1 MRQQMM
7 QNYLDNGE
15 QGLYVDTGY
24 RTHFTMAQFMGQNG
38 EMIWTSP
45 HPTKCYVNVSS
56 AFFTLIASGV
66 GWDYHMPERRY
77 RRNQDKKDLT
87 SSDLR

>member
-1 MRQQMM
+1 MRHQMV
-7 QNYLDNGE
+7 QNYLDNNIKESGE

-56 AFFTLIASGV
+56 AILG
-66 GWDYHMPERRY
+66 
-77 RRNQDKKDLT
+77 
-87 SSDLR
+87 